1 MSVLVKINRYLRRT
15 GMPATTFGR
24 LSVNDPRLV
33 FDLRRGRQPGARIV
47 ARVERFIAQTL
58 SPLP

>member
-1 MSVLVKINRYLRRT
+1 MSVLVKINRYLQRT

-33 FDLRRGRQPGARIV
+33 FDLRRGRQPGLRIV
-47 ARVERFIAQTL
+47 ARVEQFIAQ
-58 SPLP
+58 PPPP